1 MKDSASVMVRWDHG
15 FVVLVEDKKDHS
27 VMKFHRIIHQES
39 LCATIPKSSLAT
51 VIATTTKFVN
61 FIVAHSASTHW
72 QFHAFLDEMES
83 AHRDFPLH
91 CISRWLSCSKVLV
104 KVVKCLDVIN
114 LFLSNQ
120 GKHPELNDKKW
131 LVDLLFL
138 ADITTHSNELNLH
151 VQGAGETIL
160 NLFETWKSF
169 VSKLDVY
176 FQDVWSSTFCY
187 FKNLQKFS
195 CDRNVDSCN
204 WWLFEGTEDTILL
217 EISRLLTFWWSVFI
231 SNLAR

>member
-120 GKHPELNDKKW
+120 GKHPELNDEKW

-138 ADITTHSNELNLH
+138 ADITTHSKRIKSSCARCWWNNIESFWD
-151 VQGAGETIL
+151 VEIFRIQTWC
-160 NLFETWKSF
+160 LFSRCLEFHFLLFQKS
-169 VSKLDVY
+169 SKI
-176 FQDVWSSTFCY
+176 FVWS
-187 FKNLQKFS
+187 
-195 CDRNVDSCN
+195 
-204 WWLFEGTEDTILL
+204 
-217 EISRLLTFWWSVFI
+217 
-231 SNLAR
+231 